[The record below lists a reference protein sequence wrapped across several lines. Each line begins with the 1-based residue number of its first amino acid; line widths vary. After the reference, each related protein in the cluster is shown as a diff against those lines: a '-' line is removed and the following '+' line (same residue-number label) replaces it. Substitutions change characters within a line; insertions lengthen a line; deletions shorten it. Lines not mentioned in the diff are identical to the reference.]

1 MDTDKIVDL
10 GNAAEIILTNPL
22 FNELVELFEIST
34 TQQMVQTKP
43 SQSIEREGIYATL
56 VGAREF
62 YGFMQNYVQERNKL
76 LKPAQAPSSEDDDAA
91 VLDIYRE

>member
-10 GNAAEIILTNPL
+10 GNAAEAILCNPL
-22 FNELVELFEIST
+22 FNELCDLFAHETVSN
-34 TQQMVQTKP
+34 MVQTKP
-43 SQSIEREGIYATL
+43 TQVLEREKIYATL

-62 YGFMQNYVQERNKL
+62 YGFMQSYVQARNKL
-76 LKPAQAPSSEDDDAA
+76 QTPDAEPSAEDAD

>member
-10 GNAAEIILTNPL
+10 GNVAEAILTNPL
-22 FNELVELFEIST
+22 FNELCALFEEET
-34 TQQMVQTKP
+34 VHKMVQTKP
-43 SQSIEREGIYATL
+43 TESEAREAIYATL

-62 YGFMQNYVQERNKL
+62 NGFLQSYVQERNKL
-76 LKPAQAPSSEDDDAA
+76 LKPDAAPAPEDDAA

>member
-10 GNAAEIILTNPL
+10 GNAAEVILTNPL
-22 FNELVELFEIST
+22 FNELCELFEHET
-34 TQQMVQTKP
+34 VHKMVQTKP
-43 SQSIEREGIYATL
+43 TQSDEREAIFATL

-62 YGFMQNYVQERNKL
+62 FGFMQSYIQERNKL
-76 LKPAQAPSSEDDDAA
+76 LKPAQAPASEEDDAA

>member
-10 GNAAEIILTNPL
+10 GNAAEVILTNPL
-22 FNELVELFEIST
+22 FNEICALFELET
-34 TQQMVQTKP
+34 VHKMVQTKP
-43 SQSIEREGIYATL
+43 TQVSEREAIYATL

-62 YGFMQNYVQERNKL
+62 CGFMQTYVQERNNL
-76 LKPAQAPSSEDDDAA
+76 LKLDAAPASADDDAA